1 MFATRTDSLLWI
13 FLMSALVI
21 LDDPIDSEKS

>member
-1 MFATRTDSLLWI
+1 MLTRKTDSLLWI